1 MEKEKMILVPL
12 QEWDELKQTNIRL
25 KALIDEERKKF
36 EAKMEYCIVHCRSIM
51 EPTGISHRFYD
62 IVEVRTN
69 ESVVADLKKD
79 CDKFRKLYEESR
91 KEVER
96 LEGLSLWEFIKKK
109 L

>member
-1 MEKEKMILVPL
+1 MEKEKMIIVPL

-36 EAKMEYCIVHCRSIM
+36 EAKTEYCIVHCCTIT
-51 EPTGISHRFYD
+51 ETEGVIYD
-62 IVEVRTN
+62 IVDVRTN

>member
-36 EAKMEYCIVHCRSIM
+36 EAKAEYCIVHCRSIM
-51 EPTGISHRFYD
+51 EPSGLYD
-62 IVEVRTN
+62 KVEVRTN

>member
-1 MEKEKMILVPL
+1 MVLIPL
-12 QEWDELKQTNIRL
+12 QEWDELEQTNIRL

-36 EAKMEYCIVHCRSIM
+36 EAKMEYCIVHCSSII
-51 EPTGISHRFYD
+51 EPTGIGSRFYEK
-62 IVEVRTN
+62 VEVRTN

-79 CDKFRKLYEESR
+79 CDKFRKLYKESR

-96 LEGLSLWEFIKKK
+96 LEGLSLWKFIKKK

>member
-25 KALIDEERKKF
+25 KALFDEERKKF
-36 EAKMEYCIVHCRSIM
+36 DSKMEYSVVHIRTFI
-51 EPTGISHRFYD
+51 EPEGCSPIFYD
-62 IVEVRTN
+62 KIEVRTN

-79 CDKFRKLYEESR
+79 CDKFRKLYKESQ

-96 LEGLSLWEFIKKK
+96 LEGLSLWEFVKKK

>member
-1 MEKEKMILVPL
+1 MVLIPF
-12 QEWDELKQTNIRL
+12 QEWDELNQKNIRL
-25 KALIDEERKKF
+25 NALIDEERKKF
-36 EAKMEYCIVHCRSIM
+36 EAKMAYCIVHCRSII
-51 EPTGISHRFYD
+51 EPTGIGSRFYEK
-62 IVEVRTN
+62 IEVRTN